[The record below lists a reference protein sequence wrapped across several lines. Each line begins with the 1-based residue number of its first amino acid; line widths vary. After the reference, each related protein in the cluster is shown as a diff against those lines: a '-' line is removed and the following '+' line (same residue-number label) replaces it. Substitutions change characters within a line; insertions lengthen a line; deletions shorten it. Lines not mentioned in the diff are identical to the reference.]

1 MAEEVPAALD
11 DSEDVDVI
19 WEGSPLHEHMKQLGL
34 ESPDGDVA
42 AKGRLIDSRSRPPAA
57 VKPGNVFS
65 NISLRQDFWY
75 FEYCD

>member
-1 MAEEVPAALD
+1 MEEEVPAALD

-57 VKPGNVFS
+57 LKPGS
-65 NISLRQDFWY
+65 LSMLSKISDRQNFVIDK
-75 FEYCD
+75 

>member
-1 MAEEVPAALD
+1 MAVEGAAALD

-42 AKGRLIDSRSRPPAA
+42 AKRRLIDARSRPPQAL
-57 VKPGNVFS
+57 KPGKVFGIMS
-65 NISLRQDFWY
+65 GGISGI
-75 FEYCD
+75 